1 MPRCSIDRGR
11 AIRCLV
17 AGTALLL
24 SPALVAAEALNLD
37 AALRTS
43 QDAVGRPIGDYTL
56 RAGDGRTVRLSDFRG
71 RPLLVN
77 FVYTACTQVC
87 PTTTKFLSRAVREA
101 QSALGA
107 DAFSTVTIGFN
118 PPADDPQAMRAFARR
133 HDLALPRWEF
143 LSPDVAD
150 VTPLTRDFGFVYTAT
165 TGGFDHL
172 TQVTIVD
179 ANGRIFRQV
188 YGESFELPML
198 VAPLKELVTGAPAP
212 AQNIAALLERVR
224 ILCTVYDPLSG
235 RYRLNYGL
243 FIEIFAG
250 LSILTSVAWYLTSE
264 WRRRRRAA

>member
-1 MPRCSIDRGR
+1 MPRCSIDCGR
-11 AIRCLV
+11 AIRCLA
-17 AGTALLL
+17 AGAALLL
-24 SPALVAAEALNLD
+24 SPALLAAEALKLD
-37 AALRTS
+37 DALRAS
-43 QDAVGRPIGDYTL
+43 QEAVGRPIGNYTL
-56 RAGDGRTVRLSDFRG
+56 TAGDGRRMRLSDFRG
-71 RPLLVN
+71 KPLLVN
-77 FVYTACTQVC
+77 FVYTGCTQVC
-87 PTTTKFLSRAVREA
+87 PTTTKFLSHAVREA

-118 PPADDPQAMRAFARR
+118 PPADSPQAMRAFARQ

-143 LSPDVAD
+143 LSPDGAD
-150 VTPLTRDFGFVYTAT
+150 VTPLTRDFGFTYVAA

-198 VAPLKELVTGAPAP
+198 IAPLKELVTGAPAP
-212 AQNIAALLERVR
+212 VQNLPALLERVR

-250 LSILTSVAWYLTSE
+250 LSILGSVAWYLTSE
-264 WRRRRRAA
+264 WRRRRAA

>member
-11 AIRCLV
+11 ALRCLA
-17 AGTALLL
+17 AGAALLL
-24 SPALVAAEALNLD
+24 STTLVAAEALSLD

-43 QDAVGRPIGDYTL
+43 QETIGRPIGDHTL
-56 RAGDGRTVRLSDFRG
+56 TAGDGRKVRLADFRG
-71 RPLLVN
+71 RPLLVT

-118 PPADDPQAMRAFARR
+118 PPADSPQAMRAFARQ

-143 LSPDVAD
+143 LSPDIAD
-150 VTPLTRDFGFVYTAT
+150 VTPLTRDFGFVYAAT

-179 ANGRIFRQV
+179 ANGRIFGQV

-198 VAPLKELVTGAPAP
+198 IAPLRELVTGTPAP
-212 AQNIAALLERVR
+212 VQSLPALLERVR
-224 ILCTVYDPLSG
+224 VLCTVYDPLSG

-250 LSILTSVAWYLTSE
+250 LSILGSVAWYLASE
-264 WRRRRRAA
+264 WRRRRAA